1 MGDINTSTYREI
13 IENSQDAIIL
23 ANSDGVIQL
32 WNLGAIK
39 MFGYSSEEAVG
50 QTLDII
56 IPDRFRDSHWSG
68 FKHTMATGS
77 SKYEE
82 DMLAVPGA
90 KKDGTRISIEFTIV
104 MLKDDKG
111 IPIGIC
117 SIIRDVTQRRQQD
130 KEMRDRISELE
141 EKLKELASE

>member
-90 KKDGTRISIEFTIV
+90 KIHGTRISKEFTID
-104 MLKDDKG
+104 M
-111 IPIGIC
+111 
-117 SIIRDVTQRRQQD
+117 
-130 KEMRDRISELE
+130 
-141 EKLKELASE
+141 

>member
-1 MGDINTSTYREI
+1 MSDIDTSTYREI
-13 IENSQDAIIL
+13 IEHSQDAIIL
-23 ANSDGVIQL
+23 ANFDGVIQL

-68 FKHTMATGS
+68 FKHAMATGS

-104 MLKDDKG
+104 MLKDNKG
-111 IPIGIC
+111 IPTGIS